1 MIPLR
6 LPLTHT
12 RQIGR
17 VLFAALFSMALA
29 VPAGA
34 QRGRNTTE
42 FTKQG
47 VLITDFAAGA
57 GADVR
62 LGRRAAD
69 AVRSRL
75 GKLVNKRETEVVD
88 GGEIRYQLE
97 RAGYRTDGPVD
108 VPTVRSLGR
117 HFRADEYLLGTVA
130 NGPGGVRLRADL
142 VLFRDDRLRQP
153 LAEVTAAKLD
163 DAAEQMA
170 QAINAA
176 RTQLVYQRRCEN
188 GLRTGKNDAAVAAA
202 REGVAAFAR
211 STIAR
216 TCLLWSLR
224 STRAPLTEVLEVARE
239 VLAIDSMSFHAIESA
254 ALALDSLHRAPEA
267 APYWLRLAQTD
278 TSDLELATRVLFSL
292 LDGGSSKPA
301 EPFAIQVSDAH
312 PDHIPLLQ
320 QKWRATYT
328 NKNWPRAIESGE
340 ALLIKDAV
348 AAGDSAFYLRLATAY
363 KAYERPY
370 QAIEILARGVSK
382 FPGDAKLYTLYTQY
396 IKAEADTVVPRG
408 LALFPKSPELL
419 ALSAKELRSRGK
431 LQESLDATR
440 AAVALDSTLS
450 QADLT
455 VAQMEIDLGRPD
467 SALVSLH
474 RALTHGEDSALVA
487 GFALSKGN
495 TLYRAANG
503 TRSSADFTLALRYLA
518 FADSVKPSSQS
529 HFLMGAAALGVA
541 QSALT
546 EAPKL
551 TDKMESCRLAR
562 LGGDMVP
569 VARAGLQAGQDV
581 LPDAAKQSLEYLDQ
595 LNPYVSQQITAF
607 CGAP

>member
-1 MIPLR
+1 MFR
-6 LPLTHT
+6 LESLNGDS
-12 RQIGR
+12 IGR
-17 VLFAALFSMALA
+17 ALSAAVFATVTLAL
-29 VPAGA
+29 PASA

-47 VLITDFAAGA
+47 VLITDFTAGA
-57 GADVR
+57 GADAR

-97 RAGYRTDGPVD
+97 RAGFRTDQPVD
-108 VPTVRSLGR
+108 LPTIHSLGR
-117 HFRADEYLLGTVA
+117 HFRADEYLLGTVT
-130 NGPGGVRLRADL
+130 NGPGGFRLRADL

-153 LAEVTAAKLD
+153 LAEVTAPKLD
-163 DAAEQMA
+163 DAAELLA
-170 QAINAA
+170 QSINSA
-176 RTQLVYQRRCEN
+176 RAQLVFQRRCEN
-188 GLRTGKNDAAVAAA
+188 ALRTAKNDAAVAAA
-202 REGVAAFAR
+202 REGVAAFPR
-211 STIAR
+211 STVAR

-224 STRAPLTEVLEVARE
+224 SSGAPLTEVLSVARE
-239 VLAIDSMSFHAIESA
+239 VMAIDSMSFHAIESA
-254 ALALDSLHRAPEA
+254 ALALDSLRRAPEA
-267 APYWLRLAQTD
+267 AAYWLRLAQTD

-292 LDGGSSKPA
+292 LDGGSSKVA
-301 EPFAIQVSDAH
+301 EPFAIRVSDAH

-328 NKNWPRAIESGE
+328 NKNWARAIEAGE
-340 ALLIKDAV
+340 SLLVKDPI
-348 AAGDSAFYLRLATAY
+348 AAGDSSFYLRLATAY
-363 KAYERPY
+363 KSFDRPY
-370 QAIEILARGVSK
+370 KAVETLARGVSK
-382 FPGDAKLYTLYTQY
+382 FPGDVKLYTLYTQY

-408 LALFPKSPELL
+408 LALFPKSAELL
-419 ALSAKELRSRGK
+419 ALNAKELRTRGK

-474 RALTHGEDSALVA
+474 RALSRGEDSALVA

-503 TRSSADFTLALRYLA
+503 TRTSNDFTLALRYLA

-551 TDKMESCRLAR
+551 TDKIESCRLAR

>member
-1 MIPLR
+1 MFPFRPIPGDYF
-6 LPLTHT
+6 
-12 RQIGR
+12 GR
-17 VLFAALFSMALA
+17 AVSAALFATVTLAL
-29 VPAGA
+29 PASA
-34 QRGRNTTE
+34 QRGRNAAE
-42 FTKQG
+42 FTRQG
-47 VLITDFAAGA
+47 VLITDFSAGP
-57 GADVR
+57 GADAR
-62 LGRRAAD
+62 LGRRAGD

-75 GKLVNKRETEVVD
+75 GKLVNKRDTEVED
-88 GGEIRYQLE
+88 AGEVRYQLE
-97 RAGYRTDGPVD
+97 RAGFRTDAALD
-108 VPTVRSLGR
+108 VPTIRSLGR
-117 HFRADEYLLGTVA
+117 QFRSDEYLLGTVA
-130 NGPGGVRLRADL
+130 SGPGGVRLRAEL
-142 VLFRDDRLRQP
+142 VLFRDERLRQP
-153 LAEVTAAKLD
+153 LAEVTAPRLD
-163 DAAEQMA
+163 DAAEQLA
-170 QAINAA
+170 QSIVAA
-176 RTQLVYQRRCEN
+176 RTQLVFQRRCEN
-188 GLRTGKNDAAVAAA
+188 GLRTGKNDAAIAAA
-202 REGVAAFAR
+202 REGVVGFPR

-224 STRAPLTEVLEVARE
+224 STRAPLTEILSVARE
-239 VLAIDSMSFHAIESA
+239 VLALDSTSFHAIESA

-292 LDGGSSKPA
+292 LDGGSSKAA
-301 EPFAIQVSDAH
+301 EPFAIRVSDAH

-328 NKNWPRAIESGE
+328 NKNWARAIESGE
-340 ALLIKDAV
+340 ALLVKDPM
-348 AAGDSAFYLRLATAY
+348 AAGDSSFYLRLATAY
-363 KAYERPY
+363 KAFERPY
-370 QAIEILARGVSK
+370 QAIETLARGVSK
-382 FPGDAKLYTLYTQY
+382 FPGDPKLYTLYTQY

-408 LALFPKSPELL
+408 LALFPKSAELL
-419 ALSAKELRSRGK
+419 ALNAKELRSRGK

-450 QADLT
+450 QAELT

-474 RALTHGEDSALVA
+474 RALAHGEDSTLVA

-503 TRSSADFTLALRYLA
+503 TRTSADFTLALRYLA

-551 TDKMESCRLAR
+551 TDKTESCRLAR

-569 VARAGLQAGQDV
+569 VARAGIQAGQDV

-595 LNPYVSQQITAF
+595 LNPFVSQQISAY